1 MKQEI
6 TITLYM
12 QQLMLLQ
19 MLQRLPPKA
28 RPLQRQ
34 LLQPLQQ
41 QTLQMQQ
48 A

>member
-19 MLQRLPPKA
+19 MLRRLPPKA
-28 RPLQRQ
+28 RLLQRQ
-34 LLQPLQQ
+34 PLQPLQQ
-41 QTLQMQQ
+41 QTLQM
-48 A
+48 